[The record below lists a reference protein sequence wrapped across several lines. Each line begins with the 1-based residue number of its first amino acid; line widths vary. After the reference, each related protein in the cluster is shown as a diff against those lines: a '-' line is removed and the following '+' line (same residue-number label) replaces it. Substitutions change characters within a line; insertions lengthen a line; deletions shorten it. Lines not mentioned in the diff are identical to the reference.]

1 VSLAA
6 VPRTAAAAPGEG
18 CGDRCPVDHWEALL
32 DLAGVLRAAG
42 EPEDA
47 AAAARE
53 ALALYER
60 KENVVEAARASAFL
74 AELER

>member
-1 VSLAA
+1 M
-6 VPRTAAAAPGEG
+6 
-18 CGDRCPVDHWEALL
+18 DHWEALL
-32 DLAGVLRAAG
+32 DLAGVQRAAG

>member
-1 VSLAA
+1 LRRFPGRRPLPRGKVAA
-6 VPRTAAAAPGEG
+6 TDAPWITGKP
-18 CGDRCPVDHWEALL
+18 CWTWR
-32 DLAGVLRAAG
+32 GVLRAAG